1 MEISIF
7 TKEGFAS
14 LGERTSELVLDALTV
29 NNEVATTQNITP
41 ELIDKIKKTLAGNMT
56 SAAEELLFLQL
67 SNSVNT
73 KMLIVD
79 SKLESMLTI
88 EAYLKLVDA
97 LNIEGVKLGHSF
109 IRKNDER
116 AKAQN

>member
-14 LGERTSELVLDALTV
+14 LGERSSELLLDALTI
-29 NNEVATTQNITP
+29 NNEVATTHNITP
-41 ELIDKIKKTLAGNMT
+41 ELIEKIKNALAGNMT
-56 SAAEELLFLQL
+56 RTAEYLLMEYLKK
-67 SNSVNT
+67 SIDT

-88 EAYLKLVDA
+88 QAYLKLVDA
-97 LNIEGVKLGHSF
+97 LNIEGVKLGHSL
-109 IRKNDER
+109 IRNQPTK
-116 AKAQN
+116 